1 MCYFDHT
8 ASTKPWEEVLCL
20 FQQEARE
27 NFANPSSLHQ
37 LGFLAEEKIKKAKKS
52 LAQLLQCQPEELIFT
67 SGATES
73 INQALIA
80 YAKGHQGGGNKLVLP
95 ATEHKASL
103 QSAKEAVAYW
113 KKGEIVFMPLLP
125 TGHIDF
131 EKLEAL
137 LDREVGLISLSSVNN
152 NVGQVQDL
160 ERVVSLRNRL
170 CPQAKIHVDFVQSF
184 TKYPLSLANSGI
196 DMASFSGHKIKGLK
210 GIGLLYVRKNL
221 RLEAYVHG
229 AGQQENRR
237 SGTLNMPLIVSFVK
251 AVELSEKT
259 RKEAFAHVVHLKKLF
274 LEALIQK
281 NIDFVLHGL
290 DFSADFSK
298 EKSVEAALCTQKL
311 SPFLVN
317 LSFLGVKAE
326 TLVNAL
332 SEDGVYISTQSSCSS
347 KNDLNYVLSFMG
359 VEESVNASSVRIS
372 FALENTEEEVFELVE
387 KIEKWVLRLKRK

>member
-1 MCYFDHT
+1 MCYFDHA
-8 ASTKPWEEVLCL
+8 ASTRPWEEVLCL
-20 FQQEARE
+20 FQKEATE

-37 LGFLAEEKIKKAKKS
+37 LGFLAEEKIKKAKKT
-52 LAQLLQCQPEELIFT
+52 LAQLLQCQAEELIFT

-95 ATEHKASL
+95 AIEHKASL
-103 QSAKEAVAYW
+103 QSAKEAVACW

-125 TGHIDF
+125 SGHIDF
-131 EKLEAL
+131 EKLAFF
-137 LDREVGLISLSSVNN
+137 LDKEVGLISLSSVNN

-160 ERVVSLRNRL
+160 ETLVNLRNRL

-184 TKYPLSLANSGI
+184 TKYPISLANSGI

-210 GIGLLYVRKNL
+210 GIGLLYVKKNL

-237 SGTLNMPLIVSFVK
+237 SGTLNMPLIVSFAK
-251 AVELSEKT
+251 AVELSEKV
-259 RKEAFAHVVHLKKLF
+259 RKEAFAHALALKKLF
-274 LEALIQK
+274 LEALLQK
-281 NIDFVLHGL
+281 NIDFVVHGL
-290 DFSADFSK
+290 ELSSDFSK
-298 EKSVEAALCTQKL
+298 EKMVEASLCTQKL
-311 SPFLVN
+311 SPFLLN

-332 SEDGVYISTQSSCSS
+332 SEEGFYISTQSSCSS
-347 KNDLNYVLSFMG
+347 KNDLNYVLSVMG
-359 VEESVNASSVRIS
+359 VEDALNVSSVRIS
-372 FALENTEEEVFELVE
+372 FALDNTKEEVLALAE